1 MVILTNENY
10 KDEVLNYKGKV
21 VIDFW
26 AAWCG
31 PCKMAKPMF
40 EAKEKEIDNVKFCE
54 ANIDEATDFTNEMK
68 ISKGIDNSN
77 DISEKYP
84 DVLSNLVLSV
94 NKCFQYASDGKN
106 AISEAITGA
115 DERVIIPDEA
125 TFEQLAECIG
135 KIFNGF
141 KL

>member
-26 AAWCG
+26 ATWCG
-31 PCKMAKPMF
+31 PCKMTKSVF

-68 ISKGIDNSN
+68 IYNVPTFVMFENGKEIWHGGINRLQE
-77 DISEKYP
+77 IK
-84 DVLSNLVLSV
+84 
-94 NKCFQYASDGKN
+94 
-106 AISEAITGA
+106 
-115 DERVIIPDEA
+115 
-125 TFEQLAECIG
+125 
-135 KIFNGF
+135 
-141 KL
+141 

>member
-31 PCKMAKPMF
+31 PCKMAKPVF
-40 EAKEKEIDNVKFCE
+40 EDKEKEVDNIKFCE

-68 ISKGIDNSN
+68 ISNVPTFVMFENGKEIWRGGI
-77 DISEKYP
+77 
-84 DVLSNLVLSV
+84 
-94 NKCFQYASDGKN
+94 NKLQEIK
-106 AISEAITGA
+106 
-115 DERVIIPDEA
+115 
-125 TFEQLAECIG
+125 
-135 KIFNGF
+135 
-141 KL
+141 